1 MGAGFIRRYGF
12 QPDAAVLNQIEGVAI
27 LDLPQPQAITGV
39 GTGTVA
45 LVGEFADCTY
55 ATTIDASTG
64 AVSTRYQPQEIVSS
78 VDLIAKMGGFDATL
92 GEFGGAFGNGYA
104 MVAGKT
110 FTRLITVPINLASSR
125 GMRVFRKLPL
135 HKSGGTTAEPLVPI
149 TAGFVAAGTKF
160 QTGAGVVVKTAS
172 PVQFTASLPKATGTN
187 GVTAAGGST
196 ATHSFVSAGADFSAA
211 GVVEGDVLM
220 LGVYTDADADTYRIV
235 SVNSATSL
243 TIEQQDGS
251 PWATTGG
258 TDLKFSI
265 YAGSVADSDATHQA
279 SEDAGYT
286 VLARPLTATIADST
300 VLTPTDGAVAV
311 SGTSWTALTG
321 LAARA
326 TTATGGIVHSS
337 TTQVANAANSS
348 DLNAAY
354 SDALDVL
361 LADVMPQNQT
371 NIVICARSSAGIAA
385 ALKNHVVTASSQ
397 GLGRMAIVA
406 PGLGAEGTG
415 KGVQT
420 VATAAGS
427 TTAASATTATFGV
440 ASSGASERNERVIY
454 TWPGVKQL
462 FSEAQTSTI
471 AGADG
476 SSVTSGLIDVP
487 MSGHYASILSNLAP
501 ERNPG
506 ELSTIT
512 RNCLA
517 SANSLQRGAP
527 TTLGIND
534 YITMKQFGVSAIRFD
549 VSDGPVIQS
558 GITSSVTSGEKT
570 VARRRM
576 ADFIQD
582 SLARQYNRFA
592 KQPLNAALR
601 NTILGE
607 TDAFLA
613 SLLSATNPET
623 QRIAA
628 YSVDGKS
635 GNTPALEAQGI
646 YVVVVRVQTLASADV
661 IVLNSQIGEFVQ
673 VTAS

>member
-125 GMRVFRKLPL
+125 GMRVFRELPL
-135 HKSGGTTAEPLVPI
+135 HKTGVAAPTPIVPLTA
-149 TAGFVAAGTKF
+149 AFVAAGTKF
-160 QTGAGVVVKTAS
+160 KEGADAVLTAS
-172 PVQFTASLPKATGTN
+172 PVQFSASLPKVAKADGEIVGTSTDVVMTFQSATGAFIAN
-187 GVTAAGGST
+187 GVI
-196 ATHSFVSAGADFSAA
+196 
-211 GVVEGDVLM
+211 EGDVIV
-220 LGVYTDADADTYRIV
+220 LGTYSSTGAGKGTYRV
-235 SVNSATSL
+235 KAVGSATSL
-243 TIEQQDGS
+243 DIERLDGAS
-251 PWATTGG
+251 FAFAAATSI
-258 TDLKFSI
+258 KFSI

-279 SEDAGYT
+279 SEAAGYT
-286 VLARPLTATIADST
+286 VLARPLADTITLGA
-300 VLTPTDGAVAV
+300 VLTPDVAPAAQTENTWNPL
-311 SGTSWTALTG
+311 SGLG
-321 LAARA
+321 ARA
-326 TTATGGIVHSS
+326 SVGGAITYTAAV
-337 TTQVANAANSS
+337 QAANPANSTE
-348 DLNAAY
+348 LNTAY

>member
-27 LDLPQPQAITGV
+27 LDLPQPQAITGI

-55 ATTIDASTG
+55 ATAISASTG
-64 AVSTRYQPQEIVSS
+64 EVTTKYQPQEIVSS
-78 VDLIAKMGGFDATL
+78 VDLIAKMGGFDSSI
-92 GEFGGAFGNGYA
+92 GEFGGAFGNGFA

-110 FTRLITVPINLASSR
+110 FSRLITVPVNLASSR
-125 GMRVFRKLPL
+125 GMRIFRKLPL

-149 TAGFVAAGTKF
+149 VPAAVAAGTKF
-160 QTGAGVVVKTAS
+160 KTSAGVVVKTAS
-172 PVQFTASLPKATGTN
+172 PVQFGASLPKVTGID
-187 GVTAAGGST
+187 GVTTASETMTST
-196 ATHSFVSAGADFSAA
+196 SAGDFAA
-211 GVVEGDVLM
+211 KGVVEGDVIM
-220 LGVYTDADADTYRIV
+220 IGYFGETDAGTYRIASV
-235 SVNSATSL
+235 STTTL
-243 TIEQQDGS
+243 TLENQDGV
-251 PWATTGG
+251 ALTLLGNTG
-258 TDLKFSI
+258 LKFSI

-286 VLARPLTATIADST
+286 VLARPLSATIGAST
-300 VLTPTDGAVAV
+300 GLTPVDGAGVAL
-311 SGTSWTALTG
+311 SASAWEPLTG
-321 LAARA
+321 LAGRS
-326 TTATGGIVHSS
+326 TTASSGIVYTASL
-337 TTQVANAANSS
+337 QAPNAANSTE
-348 DLNAAY
+348 LNSAY
-354 SDALDVL
+354 SAALDVL

-371 NIVICARSSAGIAA
+371 NIVVCARSSAGIAA
-385 ALKNHVVTASSQ
+385 ALKNHVATASSQ
-397 GLGRMAIVA
+397 GLGRMALVA
-406 PGLGAEGTG
+406 PGLGAESSN

-420 VATAAGS
+420 VATAAGG
-427 TTAASATTATFGV
+427 TAAASATSATFGV
-440 ASSGASERNERVIY
+440 SSSGAAGRAERVIY

-462 FSEAQTSTI
+462 LSEAKDQAI

-476 SSVTSGLIDVP
+476 TSVTDGLIDLP
-487 MSGHYASILSNLAP
+487 MSGHYASVLSNLAP

-506 ELSTIT
+506 ELSPVTQSS
-512 RNCLA
+512 LV
-517 SANSLQRGAP
+517 SARALQRGAP
-527 TTLGIND
+527 DTLGIND
-534 YITMKQFGVSAIRFD
+534 YITMKQYGVSAIRFD

-558 GITSSVTSGEKT
+558 GITSSVTTGEKT

-582 SLARQYNRFA
+582 SLARQYNKFA
-592 KQPLNAALR
+592 KQPLNNALK

-628 YSVDGKS
+628 YTVDGKS

-646 YVVVVRVQTLASADV
+646 YVVVIRVQTLATADV

>member
-27 LDLPQPQAITGV
+27 IDLPQPQAITGI

-55 ATTIDASTG
+55 ATAINASTG
-64 AVSTRYQPQEIVSS
+64 EVTTRYQPQEIVSS
-78 VDLIAKMGGFDATL
+78 IDLIGRMGGFDSTL
-92 GEFGGAFGNGYA
+92 GQFGGAFGNGFA

-110 FTRLITVPINLASSR
+110 FTRLITVPVNLASSR

-135 HKSGGTTAEPLVPI
+135 HKSGAATAEPLVPI
-149 TAGFVAAGTKF
+149 APAFVAAGTKF
-160 QTGAGVVVKTAS
+160 VAGSDPVMTAS
-172 PVQFTASLPKATGTN
+172 PVQFTASLPKITGIN
-187 GVTAAGGST
+187 GVTTAGASA
-196 ATHSFVSAGADFSAA
+196 ATHSFTASGVDFQAA
-211 GVVEGDVLM
+211 GVIEGDVLM

-235 SVNSATSL
+235 SVLSATSL
-243 TIEQQDGS
+243 EIEQQDGS
-251 PWATTGG
+251 AWSTAGG
-258 TDLKFSI
+258 TSLKFSI
-265 YAGSVADSDATHQA
+265 YAGSVADSDATH
-279 SEDAGYT
+279 EVTDNAGYT
-286 VLARPLTATIADST
+286 VLARPLSTTIAAS
-300 VLTPTDGAVAV
+300 
-311 SGTSWTALTG
+311 TALTPVPQIDGPTAETWLPLSG
-321 LAARA
+321 LAGRS
-326 TTATGGIVHSS
+326 TTNASGIVY
-337 TTQVANAANSS
+337 TAAVQAPNAANSS
-348 DLNAAY
+348 ALNTAY

-371 NIVICARSSAGIAA
+371 NIVVCARSSAGIAA
-385 ALKNHVVTASSQ
+385 ALKNHVTTASSQ
-397 GLGRMAIVA
+397 GLGRMALVA
-406 PGLGAEGTG
+406 PGLGAEVSNL
-415 KGVQT
+415 GVQT
-420 VATAAGS
+420 VATASGS
-427 TTAASATTATFGV
+427 TAAASATTATFGV
-440 ASSGASERNERVIY
+440 ASSGAAGRAERVIY

-462 FSEAQTSTI
+462 LEEAKTSVIT
-471 AGADG
+471 GADG
-476 SSVTSGLIDVP
+476 TAVTDGLIDVP

-512 RNCLA
+512 QTSLA
-517 SANSLQRGAP
+517 TARSLQRGAP
-527 TTLGIND
+527 ATLGIND
-534 YITMKQFGVSAIRFD
+534 YITMKQRGVSAIRFD

-558 GITSSVTSGEKT
+558 GITSSVTTGEKT

-582 SLARQYNRFA
+582 SLARQYNKFA
-592 KQPLNAALR
+592 KQPLNNALK

-613 SLLSATNPET
+613 SLLSTTNPET

-628 YSVDGKS
+628 YTVDGRS

-646 YVVVVRVQTLASADV
+646 YVVVIRVQTLASADV